1 LDFSRLRQGE
11 IVAGLAGAA
20 LIIFMF
26 LPWYGIGA
34 GGGDAASFT
43 PPAVEVP
50 GIDEEAI
57 QEDLE
62 ESEVDD
68 DADAWDSLTDFDGFL
83 IAAAG
88 VAGLALA
95 LLAAAGRRV
104 NLGGLPRG
112 SVTAALGALAVALIV
127 WRLFAQPTP
136 GADYEFGIFL
146 GLAAAVGVT
155 VGAVMALRE
164 GGFEPL
170 LTVSGGRTRAASAAG
185 APVTTT
191 TRRATSAPK
200 RSSSGSRGGSRSS
213 GSRSKTSSRGRSSTS
228 RSKSSGSRS
237 RSSGTRKRSSG
248 GKK

>member
-1 LDFSRLRQGE
+1 MDFSRLRQGE

-26 LPWYGIGA
+26 LPWYGLGVS
-34 GGGDAASFT
+34 GGDVATFDPS
-43 PPAVEVP
+43 AVEVP
-50 GIDEEAI
+50 GVDEQAI
-57 QEDLE
+57 QEDLV

-88 VAGLALA
+88 VAGIALA

-112 SVTAALGALAVALIV
+112 CVTATLGALAVALIV

-155 VGAVMALRE
+155 IGAVMALRE

-170 LTVSGGRTRAASAAG
+170 VAVAGGRTRAASAAS
-185 APVTTT
+185 APTTT

-200 RSSSGSRGGSRSS
+200 RT
-213 GSRSKTSSRGRSSTS
+213 SKSTSSRGRRTSSRSKSSGARSSSS

-237 RSSGTRKRSSG
+237 RSTGTRRRSSG